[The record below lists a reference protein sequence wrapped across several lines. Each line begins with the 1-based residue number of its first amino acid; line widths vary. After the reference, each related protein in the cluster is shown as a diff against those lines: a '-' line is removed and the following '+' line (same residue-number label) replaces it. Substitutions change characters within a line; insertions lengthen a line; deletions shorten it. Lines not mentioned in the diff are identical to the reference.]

1 MKTAIIAGASG
12 LVGSS
17 LLTMLLDSNH
27 YDKVISLGRKT
38 LPLQHKKLLQM
49 QVDFTDL
56 SSFHELCDHV
66 YCCLGTTIRVAGTKE
81 RFFQIDHDFPLE
93 LAKAT
98 LHNGAH
104 SFTIITAIASDEKSP
119 WFYSRVKGKLEK
131 ALMELGFTTLIIL
144 RPSMLLGPRKEF
156 RLAEW
161 ISKQIMTLCSWMI
174 PAKYKAVKDFT
185 VARCMLESNFCQLQG
200 THIIENSDILKFNN

>member
-1 MKTAIIAGASG
+1 MKTAVIAGASG

-17 LLTMLLDSNH
+17 LLTMLLDSGH
-27 YDKVISLGRKT
+27 YDKVISLGRKI
-38 LPLQHKKLLQM
+38 LPLQHEILLQL

-56 SSFHELCDHV
+56 SSFQEHCYHV

-81 RFFQIDHDFPLE
+81 RFFQVDHDFPLE

-98 LHNGAH
+98 LRNGAV

-119 WFYSRVKGKLEK
+119 WFYSRVKGKLENELK
-131 ALMELGFTTLIIL
+131 LLGFKKLNIL

-161 ISKQIMTLCSWMI
+161 ISKQIMMLFSWLI
-174 PAKYKAVKDFT
+174 PAKYKAVTDQA
-185 VARCMLESNFCQLQG
+185 VARCMLHSATKHQNG
-200 THIIENSDILKFNN
+200 TFIWENTEILKFSS

>member
-1 MKTAIIAGASG
+1 MKTAVIAGASG

-17 LLTMLLDSNH
+17 LLTMLLDSSH

-38 LPLQHKKLLQM
+38 LPLNHDKLLQL
-49 QVDFTDL
+49 QVDFANL
-56 SSFHELCDHV
+56 SSFHEHCDHV

-93 LAKAT
+93 LSKAV
-98 LHNGAH
+98 LRNGAQ
-104 SFTIITAIASDEKSP
+104 SFTLITAIASDEKSP

-131 ALMELGFTTLIIL
+131 ALMTLGFTTLIIL

-161 ISKQIMTLCSWMI
+161 ISKQIMVLFSWMI
-174 PAKYKAVKDFT
+174 LAKYKAVKDQT
-185 VARCMLESNFCQLQG
+185 VARCMLECNFTQLKG
-200 THIIENSDILKFNN
+200 THILENRDILKFNS